1 MKGGKGKG
9 LRKRKRRKENKG
21 GIKEE
26 RRGRKEGREMGMR
39 K

>member
-1 MKGGKGKG
+1 MKRGKGKG

-26 RRGRKEGREMGMR
+26 RRGRKGDGNE
-39 K
+39 KIII